1 MPLRMLF
8 TCMIVTMLSP
18 LCVQAEN
25 SIIVGGQLMPLGP
38 IDLTHSSAADSAS
51 TALASPFASG
61 LSDHQ
66 TVFRDVPSLSGTYSV
81 GGKTV
86 RPYVGAGFSN
96 GYATDLDRSLH
107 IAPSS
112 SPETGLR
119 GMLGPN
125 VAPSEF
131 QMGVRIPF

>member
-1 MPLRMLF
+1 MRRRHLF
-8 TCMIVTMLSP
+8 FLIFMTLLSSIA
-18 LCVQAEN
+18 QADT
-25 SIIVGGQLMPLGP
+25 SIIVGSQLMPMGP
-38 IDLTHSSAADSAS
+38 IDLTRSPTAHS
-51 TALASPFASG
+51 ALPSPFVSG
-61 LSDHQ
+61 PSDSP
-66 TVFRDVPSLSGTYSV
+66 TLFRDVPSLSGTYSL
-81 GGKTV
+81 GGRIV

-112 SPETGLR
+112 ASETGLR
-119 GMLGPN
+119 GMLGQN

>member
-1 MPLRMLF
+1 MRRRHLF
-8 TCMIVTMLSP
+8 FLIFMTLLSSIA
-18 LCVQAEN
+18 QADT
-25 SIIVGGQLMPLGP
+25 SIIVGSQLMPMGP
-38 IDLTHSSAADSAS
+38 IDLTRSPAVHS
-51 TALASPFASG
+51 ALPSPFVSG
-61 LSDHQ
+61 PSDSP
-66 TVFRDVPSLSGTYSV
+66 TLFRDVPSLSGTYSL
-81 GGKTV
+81 GGRIV

-112 SPETGLR
+112 ASETGLR
-119 GMLGPN
+119 GMLGQN

>member
-1 MPLRMLF
+1 MPLRVLF
-8 TCMIVTMLSP
+8 AWMIVLSP

-38 IDLTHSSAADSAS
+38 IDLTHPSAANSPA
-51 TALASPFASG
+51 APISPFASA
-61 LSDHQ
+61 LSTQQ
-66 TVFRDVPSLSGTYSV
+66 TVFREVPSLTGTYSV
-81 GGKTV
+81 GGKTL

-112 SPETGLR
+112 SPETGFR
-119 GMLGPN
+119 GMLGQN

>member
-1 MPLRMLF
+1 MRRRHLFFLIFMML
-8 TCMIVTMLSP
+8 LSSIA
-18 LCVQAEN
+18 QADT
-25 SIIVGGQLMPLGP
+25 SIIVGSQLMPMGP
-38 IDLTHSSAADSAS
+38 IDLTRSPTAHS
-51 TALASPFASG
+51 ALPSPFVSG
-61 LSDHQ
+61 LSDSP
-66 TVFRDVPSLSGTYSV
+66 TLFRDVPSLSGTYSL
-81 GGKTV
+81 GGRIV

-112 SPETGLR
+112 ASETGLR
-119 GMLGPN
+119 GMLGQN

>member
-1 MPLRMLF
+1 MRRRHLF
-8 TCMIVTMLSP
+8 FLIFMTLLSSIA
-18 LCVQAEN
+18 QADT
-25 SIIVGGQLMPLGP
+25 SIIVGSQLMPMGP
-38 IDLTHSSAADSAS
+38 IDLTRSPAVHS
-51 TALASPFASG
+51 ALPSPFVSG
-61 LSDHQ
+61 LSDSP
-66 TVFRDVPSLSGTYSV
+66 TLFRDVPSLSGTYSL
-81 GGKTV
+81 GGRIV

-112 SPETGLR
+112 ASETGLR
-119 GMLGPN
+119 GMLGQN

>member
-1 MPLRMLF
+1 MRRRHLF
-8 TCMIVTMLSP
+8 FLIFMTLLSSIA
-18 LCVQAEN
+18 QADT
-25 SIIVGGQLMPLGP
+25 SIIVGSQLMPMGP
-38 IDLTHSSAADSAS
+38 IDMTRSPAVHS
-51 TALASPFASG
+51 ALPSPFVSG
-61 LSDHQ
+61 PSDSP
-66 TVFRDVPSLSGTYSV
+66 TLFRDVPSLSGTYSL
-81 GGKTV
+81 GGRIV

-112 SPETGLR
+112 ASETGLR
-119 GMLGPN
+119 GMLGQN